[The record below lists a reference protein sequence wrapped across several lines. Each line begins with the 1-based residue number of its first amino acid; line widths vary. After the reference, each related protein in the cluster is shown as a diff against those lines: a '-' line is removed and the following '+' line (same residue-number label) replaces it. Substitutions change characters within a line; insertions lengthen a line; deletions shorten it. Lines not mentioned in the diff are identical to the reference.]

1 MAIIKAAIIIIGNEI
16 LSGKVQDKNANKIIN
31 ILKAENNII
40 VEEVAVIRDDRDEI
54 IERVRQLSKKYDYV
68 FTTGG
73 IGPTHDDITSEA
85 VASALNVDFA
95 VNQDIVQRLQEYY
108 STQGQELNEA
118 RVKMAC
124 VPIGSELLYCDQSTA
139 PGFKIQNVIVMAGIP
154 NIMEATLRAS
164 LGLLKKG
171 QELYHKSIEIFARE
185 TNIAAEL
192 TILQK
197 RYPDVEIGSYPFYD
211 REVLGASIVMSSY
224 NINHLNEVYAQL
236 EKLAEAKSNKNS
248 NN

>member
-54 IERVRQLSKKYDYV
+54 IARVRHLSKKYDYV

-95 VNQDIVQRLQEYY
+95 VNQDILRRLQEYY

-118 RVKMAC
+118 RIKMAY

-139 PGFKIQNVIVMAGIP
+139 PGFKIRNVIVMAGIP
-154 NIMEATLRAS
+154 NIMEGTLRAS
-164 LGLLKKG
+164 LELLKKG
-171 QELYHKSIEIFARE
+171 DKLYNKSIEIFARE

-192 TILQK
+192 TTLQK
-197 RYPDVEIGSYPFYD
+197 QYPEVEIGSYPFYD
-211 REVLGASIVMSSY
+211 REVLGASIVLSSY
-224 NINHLNEVYAQL
+224 NINHLNEVYARL
-236 EKLAEAKSNKNS
+236 EKLAENIP
-248 NN
+248 

>member
-31 ILKAENNII
+31 ILKEENNII
-40 VEEVAVIRDDRDEI
+40 IEEIAVIRDERDEI
-54 IERVRQLSKKYDYV
+54 IARVRQLSQKYDYV

-95 VNQDIVQRLQEYY
+95 VNQDILKRLQEYY
-108 STQGQELNEA
+108 KAQGQELNEA
-118 RVKMAC
+118 RIKMAC
-124 VPIGSELLYCDQSTA
+124 VPIGAELLYCDQSTA

-154 NIMEATLRAS
+154 NIMEGTLRAA
-164 LGLLKKG
+164 LGLLNKG
-171 QELYHKSIEIFARE
+171 DKLYNKSIEIFARE

-192 TILQK
+192 TRLQAQ
-197 RYPDVEIGSYPFYD
+197 YPDVEIGSYPFYD
-211 REVLGASIVMSSY
+211 REVLGASIVMNSY
-224 NINHLNEVYAQL
+224 NVNHLNEVYAEL
-236 EKLAEAKSNKNS
+236 EKLAKNIS
-248 NN
+248 